1 MKKNFCRVL
10 VVALLL
16 TSVFAIS
23 NLDSLLNAFK
33 SISTNSDSNN
43 NVVNAKST
51 EENYLSLEL
60 DKNKAQVGEIILA
73 KVNVYDIGNLAGFQ
87 INIKYDPE
95 ILEPVNPDTGDTM
108 KTRTMPKDGDI
119 IVNDNYSVITMASN
133 DLKEGI
139 LNFGKTYTYFDAYRK
154 TGNAERTGTL
164 AVIGFKV
171 LKEGHTSIV
180 F

>member
-51 EENYLSLEL
+51 EENYLSEL

-95 ILEPVNPDTGDTM
+95 ILEPVTL
-108 KTRTMPKDGDI
+108 I
-119 IVNDNYSVITMASN
+119 Q
-133 DLKEGI
+133 GI
-139 LNFGKTYTYFDAYRK
+139 Q
-154 TGNAERTGTL
+154 
-164 AVIGFKV
+164 
-171 LKEGHTSIV
+171 
-180 F
+180 

>member
-139 LNFGKTYTYFDAYRK
+139 LNFGKHIHILMR
-154 TGNAERTGTL
+154 
-164 AVIGFKV
+164 IGKQV
-171 LKEGHTSIV
+171 MPKEQV
-180 F
+180 RWL